1 MLGLARIEGTK
12 TFQHADP
19 DQTPFDMPGKGEF
32 VHEARPVC
40 TLALTSALELCYI
53 ERGDFASE
61 EIVPKD
67 SVGFV
72 FGNSEHLPFDPAG
85 NCRYPA
91 APELFEVPVSYLN
104 LRRSAPDG

>member
-1 MLGLARIEGTK
+1 
-12 TFQHADP
+12 
-19 DQTPFDMPGKGEF
+19 MPEKGEF
-32 VHEARPVC
+32 VHDARPVC

-53 ERGDFASE
+53 ECGDLASE
-61 EIVPKD
+61 GIVPKD

-85 NCRYPA
+85 NCRQPA
-91 APELFEVPVSYLN
+91 APELFEVPASYLK